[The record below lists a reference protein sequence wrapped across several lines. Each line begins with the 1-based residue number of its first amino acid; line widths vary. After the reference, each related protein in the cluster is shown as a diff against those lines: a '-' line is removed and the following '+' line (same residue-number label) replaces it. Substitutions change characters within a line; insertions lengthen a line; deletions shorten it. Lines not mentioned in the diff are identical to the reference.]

1 MQAFFISIHCSYWLK
16 TVLLNDKQEIHNSI
30 LVARA
35 HVETNKE
42 VHGGY

>member
-1 MQAFFISIHCSYWLK
+1 MQAFLSAF
-16 TVLLNDKQEIHNSI
+16 TVLTGSKLLLLNDKQEIHNSI
-30 LVARA
+30 LVTRA